1 MKKTLIFV
9 FIIFL
14 IFLLFYNRTTI
25 SFEGNNWTAHKLTIN
40 NVNLVNNR
48 TKIIYPTKIIVNDY
62 IDSLIILNPKFTYRY
77 QLKIEKNE
85 CNKNI
90 AILNSK
96 NLSLNDTLEIKFDTI
111 IDNYYRTKRF
121 EVELKSK
128 KTLISMSRTEST
140 IKIPKVPTKPVK
152 GLP

>member
-1 MKKTLIFV
+1 MKKTLIFIG
-9 FIIFL
+9 IIFL

-25 SFEGNNWTAHKLTIN
+25 SFEGNNWNVEKLIIN
-40 NVNLVNNR
+40 KVDLVNNR

-62 IDSLIILNPKFTYRY
+62 IDSLIILNPKFTYKY
-77 QLKIEKNE
+77 QLKIEKNKG
-85 CNKNI
+85 NKYI

-96 NLSLNDTLEIKFDTI
+96 NLLLNDTLEIKFDTI
-111 IDNYYRTKRF
+111 VDNYYRRKRF
-121 EVELKSK
+121 DVELKSK

-140 IKIPKVPTKPVK
+140 IIIPKQPRKPVK